1 MTRRRRTFAAVMIG
15 VVCSLAA
22 ADVSSAAPPAT
33 TYTVTAGDGL
43 VAISIKLKV
52 NLDQL
57 LKANH
62 LSLNSVIWPGM
73 KLVLPGAQ
81 GVPTTA
87 PAPTTTAPKQ
97 VLQYTVQSGD
107 SLLVLA
113 NRMKVAVKD
122 LLAANKI
129 TLQSVIWPGMR
140 LTVPTGGVL
149 PAAPT
154 PTTTAPKPPTTTTK
168 PTAPSTTVPTTTA
181 PTAGTTTTTVAVA
194 SRPPAPMV
202 PVPPTD
208 GLSAPVKAIIDFAV
222 AQLGKPYKAYT
233 AGPDSYDCSGLT
245 MAAFAAARIRLP
257 HQSGQQMQLGT
268 VVDWTTEPVRAG
280 DLVFLE
286 TSLGSGIVGH
296 VGVATGPSTWIH
308 SPRTGDVVRSS
319 NIPFARVIG
328 VRRYVQP

>member
-1 MTRRRRTFAAVMIG
+1 
-15 VVCSLAA
+15 
-22 ADVSSAAPPAT
+22 
-33 TYTVTAGDGL
+33 
-43 VAISIKLKV
+43 
-52 NLDQL
+52 
-57 LKANH
+57 
-62 LSLNSVIWPGM
+62 
-73 KLVLPGAQ
+73 
-81 GVPTTA
+81 
-87 PAPTTTAPKQ
+87 
-97 VLQYTVQSGD
+97 
-107 SLLVLA
+107 
-113 NRMKVAVKD
+113 
-122 LLAANKI
+122 
-129 TLQSVIWPGMR
+129 
-140 LTVPTGGVL
+140 VPTGGVL

>member
-1 MTRRRRTFAAVMIG
+1 VLLGAVL
-15 VVCSLAA
+15 STAA
-22 ADVSSAAPPAT
+22 ADVAVAAPST
-33 TYTVTAGDGL
+33 STYTVKAGDGL
-43 VAISIKLKV
+43 VNIALKLKV
-52 NLDQL
+52 
-57 LKANH
+57 
-62 LSLNSVIWPGM
+62 SLNDLLAANKLTTKSVIWPGM
-73 KLVLPGAQ
+73 TLVVPGSA
-81 GVPTTA
+81 PSTTA
-87 PAPTTTAPKQ
+87 PAPTTTAPRAAQ
-97 VLQYTVQSGD
+97 QYTVQSGD

-140 LTVPTGGVL
+140 LTVPTGGVM
-149 PAAPT
+149 PAAPKPPAPT
-154 PTTTAPKPPTTTTK
+154 TTVPAPTTTAPSS
-168 PTAPSTTVPTTTA
+168 TAA
-181 PTAGTTTTTVAVA
+181 TTTTVAVA

-208 GLSAPVKAIIDFAV
+208 GLSAPVKAIVDFAI

-245 MAAFAAARIRLP
+245 MMAYAAARIRLP

-268 VVDWTTEPVRAG
+268 IVDWTTEPIKAG

-286 TSLGSGIVGH
+286 TSVGSGIIGH
-296 VGVATGPSTWIH
+296 VGVATGPKTWIH
-308 SPRTGDVVRSS
+308 APRTGDVVRSS
-319 NIPFARVIG
+319 NIPFVRVVG